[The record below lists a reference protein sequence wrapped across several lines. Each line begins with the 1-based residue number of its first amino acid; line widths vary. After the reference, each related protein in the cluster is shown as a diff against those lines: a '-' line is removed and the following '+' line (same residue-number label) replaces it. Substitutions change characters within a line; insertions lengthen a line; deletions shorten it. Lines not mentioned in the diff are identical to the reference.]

1 MLDIIARSHVHPPPP
16 VYQPLDDFRSSS
28 FFQAGPFG
36 VHPPPS
42 RQPSLPRASSLSS
55 VKQGLRT
62 PPPDMMTGPLLSFGS
77 EHRGQFEPQISSTG
91 VEKILDSFRGNTQ
104 TSQPARRPS
113 LYSSQPEPEIQ
124 RRRSTSTQNGASL
137 TVPSTINSSKGSLAE
152 FAAQITCLFWFES
165 TFVLHRV
172 AESSTLQPLSPLPP
186 LAPDA
191 VPTTGF
197 RKWVGTILTTT
208 QVSPNVILLALMFI
222 YRLKKLNPTVKG
234 KAGSEF
240 RLFTVALML
249 GNKFLDD
256 NTYTNKTWAEV
267 SGINVQEIHIMEVEF
282 LSNMRYS
289 LYVSDN
295 EWRDW
300 HTKLGKF
307 SHFWERASRSPL
319 ETPARPT
326 PVNPSF
332 TPSFPQLPSPPSST
346 NSSPPFANALSPS
359 SSGFPHHLPAP
370 PHAQHLKPPALPY
383 TPLPQPDFDSVAR
396 KRSMDFDPTLQPPT
410 KRVTRSSAPKISV
423 SVPQFPMHIPFT
435 APPGNA
441 SLPRLQPPA
450 SYTAPSS
457 QNSSTMPTLVH
468 SHQPQLPLPGTR
480 SMSTVYSHASQPPVS
495 APMSSTTHN
504 INISPYNPRQSSPY
518 LPSTHHSAASSPT
531 TPVYPHSPTW
541 ILGNRD
547 SPYRPVRSV
556 NTLLVPPPTNAPQPQ
571 QLGYDQ
577 MHYQPLTKSR
587 SEYKTGVVPYMH
599 PEITW
604 SSNWP
609 EPHFYG

>member
-1 MLDIIARSHVHPPPP
+1 
-16 VYQPLDDFRSSS
+16 
-28 FFQAGPFG
+28 
-36 VHPPPS
+36 
-42 RQPSLPRASSLSS
+42 
-55 VKQGLRT
+55 
-62 PPPDMMTGPLLSFGS
+62 
-77 EHRGQFEPQISSTG
+77 
-91 VEKILDSFRGNTQ
+91 
-104 TSQPARRPS
+104 
-113 LYSSQPEPEIQ
+113 
-124 RRRSTSTQNGASL
+124 
-137 TVPSTINSSKGSLAE
+137 
-152 FAAQITCLFWFES
+152 
-165 TFVLHRV
+165 
-172 AESSTLQPLSPLPP
+172 
-186 LAPDA
+186 
-191 VPTTGF
+191 
-197 RKWVGTILTTT
+197 
-208 QVSPNVILLALMFI
+208 
-222 YRLKKLNPTVKG
+222 
-234 KAGSEF
+234 
-240 RLFTVALML
+240 
-249 GNKFLDD
+249 
-256 NTYTNKTWAEV
+256 
-267 SGINVQEIHIMEVEF
+267 
-282 LSNMRYS
+282 
-289 LYVSDN
+289 
-295 EWRDW
+295 
-300 HTKLGKF
+300 
-307 SHFWERASRSPL
+307 
-319 ETPARPT
+319 
-326 PVNPSF
+326 
-332 TPSFPQLPSPPSST
+332 
-346 NSSPPFANALSPS
+346 
-359 SSGFPHHLPAP
+359 
-370 PHAQHLKPPALPY
+370 
-383 TPLPQPDFDSVAR
+383 
-396 KRSMDFDPTLQPPT
+396 
-410 KRVTRSSAPKISV
+410 
-423 SVPQFPMHIPFT
+423 MHIPST